1 MKKYISGTSLL
12 LLVILISV
20 LGVFFHETILNL
32 LINIDIDKFELL
44 LVYLLICVIY
54 FLLPLPVSFV
64 ILLNGYLFKDNGFY
78 ISFSIIIFSSTILFF
93 SSGYIENIFKLNIK
107 SIFIRKN
114 IDINKLSS
122 SSFSILVSRYVI
134 PFFFHNIYYGLIS
147 VNFRKFFIIIFLA
160 EIPMTYALNS
170 IGKSLKIFTLEENYS
185 TLNLFIDKNFYI
197 PLIIV
202 IFIFFFIKYIR
213 KSL

>member
-78 ISFSIIIFSSTILFF
+78 ISFSIIIFSSTVLFF
-93 SSGYIENIFKLNIK
+93 SSRYIENIFKLNIK
-107 SIFIRKN
+107 SIFVKKN
-114 IDINKLSS
+114 IDIKKLSS

-213 KSL
+213 KNL

>member
-32 LINIDIDKFELL
+32 LMNIDIDKFELL

-93 SSGYIENIFKLNIK
+93 SSRYIENIFKLNIK

-114 IDINKLSS
+114 ININKLSS

-134 PFFFHNIYYGLIS
+134 PFFFHNIYYGRIS